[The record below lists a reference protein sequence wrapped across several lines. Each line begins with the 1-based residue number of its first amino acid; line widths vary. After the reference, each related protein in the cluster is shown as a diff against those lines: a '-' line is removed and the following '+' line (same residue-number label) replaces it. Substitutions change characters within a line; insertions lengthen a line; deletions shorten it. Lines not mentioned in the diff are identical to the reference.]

1 MAITHEWKVQNM
13 ERNTSDGGVSQV
25 WWAYTCSDPDHK
37 GCILSRQG
45 RLRFSPDA
53 DSDGFIVYESL
64 TESTVLGW
72 VYNEL
77 AQEMSEGDNQLTA
90 AEAKQAMED
99 LGESKVNAKIDR
111 KTSKASGKPW

>member
-1 MAITHEWKVQNM
+1 
-13 ERNTSDGGVSQV
+13 
-25 WWAYTCSDPDHK
+25 
-37 GCILSRQG
+37 
-45 RLRFSPDA
+45 
-53 DSDGFIVYESL
+53 
-64 TESTVLGW
+64 
-72 VYNEL
+72 L